1 MRRGAGRLLLILV
14 VALIGWAGTA
24 AVARADPLNL
34 CSDAPAPVS
43 PRSGIGGLLGGP
55 PEPVPPKTPDPF
67 TDPTVTLGEVYGYD
81 WSWSNYD
88 LGCGSDFLRD
98 PVAVTNTQSANLA
111 AGVMSGFVASLAAA
125 EHLAIDSPITWAQQV
140 VTEVSMRLRALILGE
155 SGSVGWLPLAVI
167 SLGVLIAW
175 RARRANYA
183 ATARAFVVFI
193 AAVLLTVITLLY
205 PTAASQ
211 TLDRGVHAVADAAGA
226 PFDASLSDT
235 VNRDGAYR
243 TWLTGYF
250 GDPDSELATTLG
262 PRLLAA
268 THYSWTEVVQ
278 IDQNPSA
285 RAPIDKAKAAEFK
298 AIAAE
303 VEAKSPSAYEMF
315 TGRADRFG
323 PALLGLVI
331 TICMGL
337 FALVAFLMILIG
349 RIMMQALLIAA
360 PIAAVLGVL
369 PPGYVVLQKMW
380 GLFTAAILAIAK
392 FVLAAGVMALVL
404 TGLAAAEMPGAERL
418 VWILVATI
426 VGFALTKPFRSI
438 KTLLPGV
445 DPNRKYFRDLAGKL
459 ATAAAVSQGVQS
471 GINAADPVP
480 ASAAPTPTSAPPPAF
495 DPLPTP
501 EWHQTPGAGDRTEAL
516 PSVTAA
522 GTPAGGAQ
530 PGWAG
535 VLPARP
541 SPLELD
547 SAPAAPAT
555 VTAPP
560 AVESQPVDH
569 RIAEPGDPR
578 PASGRAR
585 RRRCPRRCGDPG
597 TQVSR

>member
-1 MRRGAGRLLLILV
+1 M
-14 VALIGWAGTA
+14 
-24 AVARADPLNL
+24 
-34 CSDAPAPVS
+34 
-43 PRSGIGGLLGGP
+43 
-55 PEPVPPKTPDPF
+55 
-67 TDPTVTLGEVYGYD
+67 
-81 WSWSNYD
+81 
-88 LGCGSDFLRD
+88 
-98 PVAVTNTQSANLA
+98 
-111 AGVMSGFVASLAAA
+111 
-125 EHLAIDSPITWAQQV
+125 
-140 VTEVSMRLRALILGE
+140 
-155 SGSVGWLPLAVI
+155 
-167 SLGVLIAW
+167 
-175 RARRANYA
+175 
-183 ATARAFVVFI
+183 
-193 AAVLLTVITLLY
+193 
-205 PTAASQ
+205 
-211 TLDRGVHAVADAAGA
+211 
-226 PFDASLSDT
+226 
-235 VNRDGAYR
+235 
-243 TWLTGYF
+243 
-250 GDPDSELATTLG
+250 
-262 PRLLAA
+262 LAA

-278 IDQNPSA
+278 IDQNPAA
-285 RAPIDKAKAAEFK
+285 RAPIDKVKAAEFK

-480 ASAAPTPTSAPPPAF
+480 ATTRTDTDFGSASGLRPAADPRMASGRRPPGTGRKRSRRSPPT
-495 DPLPTP
+495 
-501 EWHQTPGAGDRTEAL
+501 GR
-516 PSVTAA
+516 
-522 GTPAGGAQ
+522 
-530 PGWAG
+530 
-535 VLPARP
+535 R
-541 SPLELD
+541 
-547 SAPAAPAT
+547 PAAPS
-555 VTAPP
+555 P
-560 AVESQPVDH
+560 A
-569 RIAEPGDPR
+569 G
-578 PASGRAR
+578 PASSGAAESARAGLRPQLPQPPSPR
-585 RRRCPRRCGDPG
+585 RRRSNRSP
-597 TQVSR
+597 